1 MAEAALAVA
10 GLRLAASP
18 ILKKLIASSSTWLG
32 VDMVRELHE
41 LDTTIMPQFEL
52 MIELANKGNHRVK
65 LDKWVQELKEAFY
78 KAQDLLDMHDN
89 AFMKHLHAASNSMS
103 NLRSKNKTLLNQL
116 KELKAILAKAKDF
129 CELLCLPAGN
139 SVEAPTVPSPSVGIP
154 RATSVISQKII
165 GRDKD
170 RDHIIHLLTKTDT
183 VESRTRRYSSLA
195 IVGLGG
201 MGKSTLAQHVY
212 NNKRVEEH
220 FDVRM
225 WVCISR
231 RLDVDRHTRE
241 IIESAAEGEC
251 PRIDNPDTLQCK
263 LRDILQKSNK
273 FLLVL
278 DDVWFEE
285 TSNEMEWEQLLA
297 PLVSQQAGS
306 KILVTSR
313 SNTLPFA
320 LCCNDIVPVE
330 NIEDT
335 DFLALFKD
343 YAFSGAEVRDQVLRG
358 KLEDMAE
365 KFAKILGGSPLAA
378 KTVGSQLS
386 RKKNIAAWKD
396 ALEIDNLSEPRRA
409 LLWSY
414 EKFDP
419 NLQRCFL
426 YCSLFPKGH
435 KYHIKELVHLW
446 MAEGLI
452 DSCNMN
458 KRMEDIGRDCFGE
471 MSSVSF
477 FQPVYTRHRVTHY
490 VMHDLIHDLAQSLS
504 REDCFRLEDDKVA
517 EIPCTVRYLSV
528 RVESMIQHKQSI
540 CKLRHL
546 RTVICI
552 DPLMDD
558 VSDVFNQILQN
569 LKKLRVLHLSAYN
582 SSMLPESVGELKHL
596 RYLNIIKTWIS
607 ELPGS
612 LCTLYHL
619 QLLQLNHRVESLP
632 DKLCNLS
639 KLRHFEAFEDIID
652 IKSYR
657 LAPPQIPNIGKLTSL
672 QQLDKFSV
680 QKQKGYELQQL
691 RDMNDLGGSLSV
703 TNLENVTGN
712 YQAFESKLHQKSHLG
727 SLRLVWSY
735 KNDMNTED
743 SSHLDFL
750 KGLLPPPQ
758 LGGLTIEGF
767 RSTKYPSWLLE
778 GSHFVNL
785 KSFELVD
792 CSVLDNLPS
801 NAQLFQNCCS
811 LVLRNVPNLKTL
823 PSLPAGLE
831 RLRIEKCP
839 LLVFISNNEL
849 QQYDQRENG
858 MSTDHLASKLAS
870 MLWEVD
876 SGSRIWDT
884 LQLEYSSLKQ
894 LMSFMGADN
903 SHLQTIESAL
913 KGHGLGK
920 ISALPIEGELE
931 VLVKEDII
939 KAWIFCHEQRVRFV
953 YGRRIGLPLIPPSG
967 LCELTLS
974 SCGIT
979 DGTLAICLGG
989 LASLR
994 HLHLSKIMVL
1004 TTLPSEE
1011 VLQGLTKLEHLLIVS
1026 CWCLRSLGGLRAATS
1041 LSNISLLCCPSLE
1054 LARGAELM
1062 PLSLVQLCLLD
1073 CVLAADF
1080 FCGDWPHVNHI
1091 LINRCKTTVSL
1102 SIGLSSLQLH
1112 NLGLIGVP
1120 KLATESISQSRVQN
1134 WLTVSSPVILNHMLS
1149 ARRFTS
1155 PQILYLQDCKDE
1167 SVSFEESANFT
1178 SIKCLRLWSC
1188 GMRSLP
1194 KNLKCLSSLS
1204 KLDIRDCPNISSL
1217 PDLPPSLQQIS
1228 IWRCELLRESCR
1240 APDGQSWSKIAHIR
1254 WKQIR

>member
-78 KAQDLLDMHDN
+78 KAQDLLDMHEYNLLEHKAKSGKDYLPVHASSSN
-89 AFMKHLHAASNSMS
+89 AFMKHLHSASNSMS

-129 CELLCLPAGN
+129 CELLCLPA
-139 SVEAPTVPSPSVGIP
+139 
-154 RATSVISQKII
+154 VISQKII

-170 RDHIIHLLTKTDT
+170 RDHIIHLLTKTNT

-201 MGKSTLAQHVY
+201 MGKSSLAQHVY
-212 NNKRVEEH
+212 NNKMVEEH

-241 IIESAAEGEC
+241 IIESAAEGEY
-251 PRIDNPDTLQCK
+251 PRIDNLDTLQCK

-313 SNTLPFA
+313 SNILPFA
-320 LCCNDIVPVE
+320 LCCNDILPVE
-330 NIEDT
+330 NIEDR

-343 YAFSGAEVRDQVLRG
+343 HAFSGTEVQDQGLHG
-358 KLEDMAE
+358 KLEQ
-365 KFAKILGGSPLAA
+365 KP
-378 KTVGSQLS
+378 VGSQLS

-396 ALEIDNLSEPRRA
+396 ALKIDNLSEPRRA

-414 EKFDP
+414 EKLDP

-435 KYHIKELVHLW
+435 KYIIKELVQLW
-446 MAEGLI
+446 MAEGLV
-452 DSCNMN
+452 DSCDVN
-458 KRMEDIGRDCFGE
+458 KRMEDIGSDCFSE
-471 MSSVSF
+471 ISSVSF
-477 FQPVYTRHRVTHY
+477 FQPVYTRQRVTHY

-517 EIPCTVRYLSV
+517 EIPCT
-528 RVESMIQHKQSI
+528 
-540 CKLRHL
+540 LRHL

-582 SSMLPESVGELKHL
+582 SRMLPESVGDLKHL
-596 RYLNIIKTWIS
+596 RYLNIIKTLIS

-652 IKSYR
+652 IESYR
-657 LAPPQIPNIGKLTSL
+657 RALPQIPNIGKLTLL
-672 QQLDKFSV
+672 QQLDKYSV
-680 QKQKGYELQQL
+680 QYQKEHELQQL
-691 RDMNDLGGSLSV
+691 RDMNELGGSLSV
-703 TNLENVTGN
+703 TNLENVTGK
-712 YQAFESKLHQKSHLG
+712 YQALESKLHQKNHLE

-735 KNDMNTED
+735 TNDMNAED
-743 SSHLDFL
+743 TLHLDVL
-750 KGLLPPPQ
+750 QGLLPPPQ
-758 LGGLTIEGF
+758 LGRLTIEGF
-767 RSTKYPSWLLE
+767 RSTEYPSWLLE

-785 KSFELVD
+785 ESFELVD

-801 NAQLFQNCCS
+801 NGQLFQNCCS
-811 LVLRNVPNLKTL
+811 LVLENVPNLKTL
-823 PSLPAGLE
+823 PSLPGGLE

-839 LLVFISNNEL
+839 LLVFISINEL
-849 QQYDQRENG
+849 EQRDERENG
-858 MSTDHLASKLAS
+858 MSTYHLAPKLAS

-920 ISALPIEGELE
+920 ISALPIEGE

-974 SCGIT
+974 SCSIT

-1011 VLQGLTKLEHLLIVS
+1011 VLQGLTKLERLIIES
-1026 CWCLRSLGGLRAATS
+1026 CWCLRSLGGLGALTS
-1041 LSNISLLCCPSLE
+1041 LSDISLSCCPSLE
-1054 LARGAELM
+1054 LARGAQLM
-1062 PLSLVQLCLLD
+1062 PLSLVQLIVKE
-1073 CVLAADF
+1073 CVLATDF
-1080 FCGDWPHVNHI
+1080 FCSDWPHVN
-1091 LINRCKTTVSL
+1091 LIIVSRCRSTVSL
-1102 SIGLSSLQLH
+1102 SIGALTSLKALMLCHLPDLCMIEGLSSLRLLQLD
-1112 NLGLIGVP
+1112 LINVP
-1120 KLATESISQSRVQN
+1120 KLTTECISQSRVQN
-1134 WLTVSSPVILNHMLS
+1134 CISVSSPVILNHMLS
-1149 ARRFTS
+1149 ARGFTF
-1155 PQILYLQDCKDE
+1155 PEFLFLHECKDE
-1167 SVSFEESANFT
+1167 HVSFEESGNFT
-1178 SIKCLRLWSC
+1178 SIKWLRLWSC
-1188 GMRSLP
+1188 EMRSLP
-1194 KNLKCLSSLS
+1194 KNLKCLSSLT
-1204 KLDIRDCPNISSL
+1204 KLDIRECPNISSL
-1217 PDLPPSLQQIS
+1217 PDLPPSRQQIS

-1254 WKQIR
+1254 WKEIG